1 MTVKLH
7 KQPLTGEK
15 CNVCFKRLICTMI
28 LVVLMQTLHEDF
40 VLFFSSADSG
50 QLLASAWPT

>member
-1 MTVKLH
+1 MTGKVH
-7 KQPLTGEK
+7 KQPPTGEK
-15 CNVCFKRLICTMI
+15 CNVCFKKLICTMI

-40 VLFFSSADSG
+40 VVFFPSADSD